1 MARNPLTADAFAMS
15 PISAQPTLPSEA
27 DYEAIRDAFMETA
40 RGRWF
45 LAEYASRNRNV
56 DTAMVLD
63 AVARIEASVATRERA
78 SPSPAALIAQISPL
92 IAEAR
97 AASDAAMASPESAE
111 IVAAG
116 RRGARII
123 REISWSLRETGTDPR
138 ICNILDAQLLAFEK
152 VNDMGSD
159 GTPRELIGEAFDD
172 LILKL
177 EDIGGNG
184 HSAQRDTPAPTP
196 EPVET
201 IGANLDAT
209 DATAIIEAPPVSAF
223 AASAFAAPEVLTEA
237 DFEEPDLQEPDLQ
250 EADLQETDLQETDL
264 QEDESHE
271 PEPTFDEIAAD
282 DAVLDL
288 IAMEMSAPAIDDADD
303 FGDDEALTELQLL
316 AEAAPQ
322 PSPIMQVPEMD
333 VPTIAAPML
342 SAVASAP
349 DSLGASLIA
358 SGVVRMPR
366 MASEALAA
374 FRRMSQTEKVAFF
387 S

>member
-1 MARNPLTADAFAMS
+1 MARNPLTADAFALS
-15 PISAQPTLPSEA
+15 PIAAQPTLPSEA
-27 DYEAIRDAFMETA
+27 DFEAIRDAFMETA

-63 AVARIEASVATRERA
+63 AVARIEASVAARERT
-78 SPSPAALIAQISPL
+78 SPSAVAVIAQIRPL

-97 AASDAAMASPESAE
+97 AASDAALTSPDWVET
-111 IVAAG
+111 VAAG

-138 ICNILDAQLLAFEK
+138 ICNILDAQLLAFETI
-152 VNDMGSD
+152 NDLGSD
-159 GTPRELIGEAFDD
+159 GLPRELIGEVFDD

-177 EDIGGNG
+177 EEIGGDSR
-184 HSAQRDTPAPTP
+184 SAQRETT

-201 IGANLDAT
+201 IGANLDA
-209 DATAIIEAPPVSAF
+209 AEAAAIIEAPSVFTSAAPV
-223 AASAFAAPEVLTEA
+223 FAAPAFVMPEVLAEA
-237 DFEEPDLQEPDLQ
+237 GHQPTGI
-250 EADLQETDLQETDL
+250 QETDVQEA
-264 QEDESHE
+264 ESHE
-271 PEPTFDEIAAD
+271 PGPTSDEMAAD

-288 IAMEMSAPAIDDADD
+288 IAMEMSAPAIEDVDDFDGDDA
-303 FGDDEALTELQLL
+303 LSELRSL
-316 AEAAPQ
+316 AETAPQ
-322 PSPIMQVPEMD
+322 PSPIMQVPEMA
-333 VPTIAAPML
+333 VPAIAAPMT
-342 SAVASAP
+342 STVASP
-349 DSLGASLIA
+349 SDSLGASLIA

>member
-1 MARNPLTADAFAMS
+1 MARNPLTADAFALS
-15 PISAQPTLPSEA
+15 PIAAQPTLPSEA
-27 DYEAIRDAFMETA
+27 DFEAIRDAFMETA

-63 AVARIEASVATRERA
+63 AVARIEASVAARERT
-78 SPSPAALIAQISPL
+78 SPSAAALIAQIRPL

-97 AASDAAMASPESAE
+97 AASDAALTSPDWVET
-111 IVAAG
+111 VAAG

-138 ICNILDAQLLAFEK
+138 ICNILDAQLLAFETI
-152 VNDMGSD
+152 NDLGSD
-159 GTPRELIGEAFDD
+159 GLPRELIGEVFDD

-177 EDIGGNG
+177 EEIGGDSR
-184 HSAQRDTPAPTP
+184 SAQRETT

-201 IGANLDAT
+201 IGANLDA
-209 DATAIIEAPPVSAF
+209 AEAAAIIETPSVFTSAAPIF
-223 AASAFAAPEVLTEA
+223 AAHAFVMPEVLAEA
-237 DFEEPDLQEPDLQ
+237 GHQATGNQETGV
-250 EADLQETDLQETDL
+250 QETDIQET
-264 QEDESHE
+264 EAESHE
-271 PEPTFDEIAAD
+271 LGPTSDEMAAD

-288 IAMEMSAPAIDDADD
+288 IAMEMSAPAIDDVDD
-303 FGDDEALTELQLL
+303 FEGDDAL
-316 AEAAPQ
+316 AELRSLAETAPQ
-322 PSPIMQVPEMD
+322 PSPIMQVPEMA
-333 VPTIAAPML
+333 VPAIAAPMM
-342 SAVASAP
+342 SAVASPP

>member
-1 MARNPLTADAFAMS
+1 MARNPLTADAFALS

-78 SPSPAALIAQISPL
+78 SPSPATLIAQIRPL

-97 AASDAAMASPESAE
+97 AASDAAMAAPESAE

-152 VNDMGSD
+152 VNDLGCD

-177 EDIGGNG
+177 EDIGGDS

-209 DATAIIEAPPVSAF
+209 DAAAIIETPPVSAF

-237 DFEEPDLQEPDLQ
+237 DFERPDLQK
-250 EADLQETDLQETDL
+250 ADLQETDLQEA
-264 QEDESHE
+264 ESHE
-271 PEPTFDEIAAD
+271 PGPTSDEMAAD

-322 PSPIMQVPEMD
+322 PSPIMQVPEID
-333 VPTIAAPML
+333 VPTSAAPIL